1 MSFAP
6 FGPLPTPPQ
15 NAISG
20 SPILEATTPTSA
32 GWETGGTP
40 GPIPTSAGWKTGGT
54 PGPRAGQETGGTP
67 TPASTAGG
75 TSGAAWQVA
84 AKLLAQIDLD
94 VRGYVQQVFERVLE
108 AVEDDLALPPERRRL
123 APKPLVEQQQRLSCA
138 QETARRCLQGQPGI
152 DRLLRQAIWG
162 AVDALEAAALL
173 PPGEEYLALLAGQ
186 CRQFGL
192 MYGVLKQRAGRA
204 SAAAAWIV
212 QGEIRLLRHRGSR
225 LVEQML
231 FG

>member
-6 FGPLPTPPQ
+6 FGPLPTPPP
-15 NAISG
+15 NPISG
-20 SPILEATTPTSA
+20 PPTLEATTS
-32 GWETGGTP
+32 TP
-40 GPIPTSAGWKTGGT
+40 AGWKTGS
-54 PGPRAGQETGGTP
+54 TP

-94 VRGYVQQVFERVLE
+94 VRGYVQQVFERVLG

-123 APKPLVEQQQRLSCA
+123 VPKPLAEQQQRLTCA

-152 DRLLRQAIWG
+152 DRLLRQALWG
-162 AVDALEAAALL
+162 AVDALEAAALV

-192 MYGVLKQRAGRA
+192 MYEMLKQRAGRA
-204 SAAAAWIV
+204 SVAAAWIV

-225 LVEQML
+225 VVEQML
-231 FG
+231 LN

>member
-1 MSFAP
+1 MSFAS
-6 FGPLPTPPQ
+6 FGPLPTPQ
-15 NAISG
+15 NSVG
-20 SPILEATTPTSA
+20 SLPALEATISTSA
-32 GWETGGTP
+32 GWE
-40 GPIPTSAGWKTGGT
+40 TGGT
-54 PGPRAGQETGGTP
+54 PGPRAGQETGSTP

-75 TSGAAWQVA
+75 ASGAAWQVA

-94 VRGYVQQVFERVLE
+94 VRGYVRQVFERVLE

-138 QETARRCLQGQPGI
+138 QEAARRCLQGQPGI
-152 DRLLRQAIWG
+152 DRLLRQALWG
-162 AVDALEAAALL
+162 AVDALEAAALV

-192 MYGVLKQRAGRA
+192 MYRVLKQRAGRA

-225 LVEQML
+225 VVEQMFL
-231 FG
+231 G